1 MDIETQFAQDL
12 EFIKQVNPVLYE
24 RLKKDLKDDRLS
36 KISEVRF
43 HSEFHRLRT
52 REGIAQVVAEVTT
65 ATAAIYYNLR
75 HLGHIFTQLELFEEQ
90 DAIKPLK
97 GVLEEKDI
105 EAFKVFFK
113 NATPLPG
120 SPDEMWKQI
129 KKYILR
135 LPAGRARGKR
145 E

>member
-52 REGIAQVVAEVTT
+52 KEGIAQVVAKATT
-65 ATAAIYYNLR
+65 SLAAIYYNLR
-75 HLGHIFTQLELFEEQ
+75 
-90 DAIKPLK
+90 
-97 GVLEEKDI
+97 
-105 EAFKVFFK
+105 
-113 NATPLPG
+113 
-120 SPDEMWKQI
+120 
-129 KKYILR
+129 
-135 LPAGRARGKR
+135 
-145 E
+145 

>member
-52 REGIAQVVAEVTT
+52 KEGIAQVVAKATT
-65 ATAAIYYNLR
+65 SLAAIYYNLR
-75 HLGHIFTQLELFEEQ
+75 YLGHIFTELELFEEE
-90 DAIKPLK
+90 DAIKLLK
-97 GVLEEKDI
+97 GVLEQKDI
-105 EAFKVFFK
+105 EAFKTFFK
-113 NATPLPG
+113 NATP
-120 SPDEMWKQI
+120 SPESPEEMWKQI
-129 KKYILR
+129 KKFIAI
-135 LPAGRARGKR
+135 AG
-145 E
+145 